1 MATITTTRL
10 ILSPFQ
16 TTDWNFFRVL
26 REDPSVMRYIASIA
40 PEKDNRLLFATRLNA
55 PHTFVVRTHADPT
68 ALGDIGLKI
77 SPQYREEADIGYMF
91 IPQAQGKGIASEAVR
106 ALCEYAFTQA
116 GVKALN
122 AWVLADNTGSVRV
135 LEKCG
140 FVRTQMLEKAYE
152 IDGVHYDDWAYR
164 LEKSAF

>member
-16 TTDWNFFRVL
+16 PADWHFFRVL
-26 REDPSVMRYIASIA
+26 RENPAIMRYIGSIA
-40 PEKDNRLLFATRLNA
+40 AEKDNRLLFATRLTA
-55 PHTFVVRTHADPT
+55 PHTFVVRTHDDPT

-77 SPQYREEADIGYMF
+77 SLHNREEADIGYMF
-91 IPQAQGKGIASEAVR
+91 IPQAHGKGIASEAVR
-106 ALCEYAFTQA
+106 ALCEYAFSET
-116 GVKALN
+116 GVKAIN

-152 IDGVHYDDWAYR
+152 IDGVRYDDWAYR
-164 LEKSAF
+164 LESSAP